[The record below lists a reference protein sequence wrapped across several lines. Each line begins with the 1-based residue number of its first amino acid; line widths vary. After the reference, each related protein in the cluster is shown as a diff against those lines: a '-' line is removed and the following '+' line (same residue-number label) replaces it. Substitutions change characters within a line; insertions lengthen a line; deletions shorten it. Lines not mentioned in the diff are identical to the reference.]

1 MHVLYTS
8 TPSLHA
14 DYLLP
19 KWMLSNIITIVC
31 VQLKFGNALLALIW
45 ASLSCNLNTL
55 SNSFLEVGL
64 DLTLEILIKV
74 ISYIKY

>member
-1 MHVLYTS
+1 MLYNIHVLYTS

-31 VQLKFGNALLALIW
+31 DYACVQLKFGNALLALIC
-45 ASLSCNLNTL
+45 ASLSCSLNTL

-64 DLTLEILIKV
+64 DLTL
-74 ISYIKY
+74 